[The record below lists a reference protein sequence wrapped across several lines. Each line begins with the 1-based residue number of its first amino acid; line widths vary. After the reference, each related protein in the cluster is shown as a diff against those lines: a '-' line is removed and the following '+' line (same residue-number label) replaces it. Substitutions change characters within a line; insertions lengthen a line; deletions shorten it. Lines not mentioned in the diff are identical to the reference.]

1 VQDAMRASS
10 AKESLTLLQA
20 AVNADPLNPDLPR
33 ILGNARLQF
42 AAEKDAEQIRKAIA
56 AFMLSAMRNPE
67 SFKAYERLS
76 VAYERLARSQI
87 GDERT
92 ASLQHA
98 LTWAG
103 KTLECYPAC
112 DRELLLRAQLA
123 EQLGRNDLAL
133 RDYRH
138 AVQIE
143 DAYRVQFRTMY
154 PTRPM
159 VSRLGEK
166 NYKESKSRIAELEKG
181 G

>member
-1 VQDAMRASS
+1 MHWLAGRSR
-10 AKESLTLLQA
+10 EC
-20 AVNADPLNPDLPR
+20 DPLNPDLPR
-33 ILGNARLQF
+33 MLGNARLQF
-42 AAEKDAEQIRKAIA
+42 AAETDQEQIRKAIA
-56 AFMLSAMRNPE
+56 AFMLSAMRNPD

-76 VAYERLARSQI
+76 RAYEQLARAQS
-87 GDERT
+87 GDEKT

-98 LTWAG
+98 LTWAD

-112 DRELLLRAQLA
+112 DRGLLLRAQLA

-133 RDYRH
+133 RDYRR

-143 DAYRVQFRTMY
+143 DAYRAQFRTMY

-166 NYKESKSRIAELEKG
+166 NYRDAKFKISELEKG